1 MGAGAAL
8 RRALLTDKISRMN
21 PSHNRNSIFSAVLP
35 APFGAMGVRTE
46 GGMLRELVF
55 LPKGNAE
62 KPPVDKLSEKTA
74 RQLERYYADPD
85 FVFDLPLMELG
96 TDFQRRVW
104 KAISA
109 VPRGEVLTYGQI
121 AKHLRTAA
129 IAVGQACGANW
140 YPLVIPC
147 HRVIGSG
154 GGIGGFSN
162 HDDLTGFHLGVKRWL
177 LAHEGAMDFQGLK
190 MG

>member
-1 MGAGAAL
+1 
-8 RRALLTDKISRMN
+8 MN
-21 PSHNRNSIFSAVLP
+21 PQHIKQSIFSAVTP
-35 APFGAMGVRTE
+35 APFGAMGIRIE

-55 LPKGNAE
+55 LPEGNAL
-62 KPPVDKLSEKTA
+62 KAPGDKLSEKTA

-96 TDFQRRVW
+96 TPFQRKVW
-104 KAISA
+104 QAISA
-109 VPRGEVLTYGQI
+109 IPRGEVLTYGQI

-140 YPLVIPC
+140 YPLIIPC
-147 HRVIGSG
+147 HRVTGS

-177 LAHEGAMDFQGLK
+177 LAHEGATDFRGLA
-190 MG
+190 